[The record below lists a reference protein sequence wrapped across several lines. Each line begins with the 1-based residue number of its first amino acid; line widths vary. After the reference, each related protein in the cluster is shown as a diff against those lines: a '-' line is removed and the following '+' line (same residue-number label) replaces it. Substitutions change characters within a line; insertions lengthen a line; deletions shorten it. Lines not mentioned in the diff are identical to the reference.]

1 VRVLYLNPFSQEVS
15 GPDESLLALLA
26 QLIPR
31 GVEAHLVLP
40 ALGPQVP
47 RYQAEL
53 RETLRAEGTIY
64 QTIRESGDLSDETTA
79 KLDEALQKFVDGFNI
94 EEERGLVG

>member
-1 VRVLYLNPFSQEVS
+1 
-15 GPDESLLALLA
+15 
-26 QLIPR
+26 
-31 GVEAHLVLP
+31 
-40 ALGPQVP
+40 VP